1 MPEAKSE
8 AIFTSVPQKEI
19 KQGIVRAD
27 GLPIHQSAGRDLPPS
42 TYASHPSART
52 TLSKAPANIFS
63 TAFIMPTAPAP
74 HCQQMPFPRPILS
87 RRNSPIDGQAHA
99 LGRRHRNPS
108 TVSLTARFDPNL
120 YPVMPASARKA
131 PLQVVPE
138 SDASKPVG
146 PRNPSGEM
154 AHAFE
159 RHRHP
164 LGDRVKIIR
173 QPAAADAPAVGA
185 QKDRRRPPSIPSRP
199 RRSHLRR
206 IISTKSDL
214 VGPRS
219 NSPSAAA
226 RRASKPPL
234 PSKPLPQAQFEGISD
249 PPRPQMPS
257 ASSSPIESST
267 GSRSSRI
274 PAKSQ
279 SLFPRS
285 GEPAVE
291 NSRPSASSSPPVGRR
306 TDDDEHV
313 SFEVPSGDRGRLRVS
328 LAWLR
333 GVGNRLDRKLPPLP
347 PQPVASLPPVPP
359 KSPSRSSGDRT
370 RFTGAQDPSE
380 RASSSI
386 PPSQADRP
394 GELWYDPLYNMATRP
409 TYPAGMYPMQTQPF
423 AYPQPA
429 MHFTPWNSHPHLMQ
443 PVPSAHPPGP
453 VSINPPS
460 TIVSPN
466 FPQVPLHPPKGASYH
481 PVSMMPVTNGGYPYP
496 PLPRPP
502 SMWRRMIGS
511 QPAHDDP
518 LRARRRQVPTG
529 RAPTLVPPL
538 VRPVRERP
546 ISPSR
551 MNRFGGYTK
560 YHRAPGPLRQLF
572 TRRND
577 ADRFLERQRQ
587 RRDPTMNYNLGRS
600 RSYPVGQDANANS
613 SRADGLF
620 RPHSFAA
627 GQIPRIDAQR
637 QRERDSFAVR
647 EKEERRKQKATRRDE
662 REARRSQRNRA
673 DRATEDNHRGVRTMV
688 GDWMTRFRAAGRKDE
703 SRGRNGMNVIPWG

>member
-1 MPEAKSE
+1 MRPLLELRR
-8 AIFTSVPQKEI
+8 TGGDRPQYP
-19 KQGIVRAD
+19 V
-27 GLPIHQSAGRDLPPS
+27 GREDLIS
-42 TYASHPSART
+42 DASFLQKA
-52 TLSKAPANIFS
+52 TLSGQGRILLPLRLEELLNHLCRPS
-63 TAFIMPTAPAP
+63 
-74 HCQQMPFPRPILS
+74 HCH
-87 RRNSPIDGQAHA
+87 RRNSK
-99 LGRRHRNPS
+99 
-108 TVSLTARFDPNL
+108 V
-120 YPVMPASARKA
+120 YPTLHDLRC
-131 PLQVVPE
+131 PLHLLHLLRAVPGPDHLE
-138 SDASKPVG
+138 SQQS
-146 PRNPSGEM
+146 
-154 AHAFE
+154 
-159 RHRHP
+159 
-164 LGDRVKIIR
+164 
-173 QPAAADAPAVGA
+173 
-185 QKDRRRPPSIPSRP
+185 
-199 RRSHLRR
+199 
-206 IISTKSDL
+206 
-214 VGPRS
+214 
-219 NSPSAAA
+219 
-226 RRASKPPL
+226 RRAC
-234 PSKPLPQAQFEGISD
+234 
-249 PPRPQMPS
+249 
-257 ASSSPIESST
+257 SPDRES
-267 GSRSSRI
+267 RLWRI
-274 PAKSQ
+274 
-279 SLFPRS
+279 L
-285 GEPAVE
+285 
-291 NSRPSASSSPPVGRR
+291 ASSSPPVGRR

-662 REARRSQRNRA
+662 REARRSQRDRA